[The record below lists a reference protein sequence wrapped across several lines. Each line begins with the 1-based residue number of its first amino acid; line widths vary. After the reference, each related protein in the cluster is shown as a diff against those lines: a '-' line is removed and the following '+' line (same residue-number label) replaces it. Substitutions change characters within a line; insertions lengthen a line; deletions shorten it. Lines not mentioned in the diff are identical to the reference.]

1 MTVAERAEHIAR
13 DTILKLLS
21 DEENAKVSSA
31 EGSAVLA
38 QGEEY
43 VDLEHLDRGIQ
54 RADAAMIKGLLGIL
68 SLDAPYAAKPGARSL
83 PNWQAERDSASRPA
97 RTAKTSEP
105 RQRAEAP

>member
-31 EGSAVLA
+31 EGAAVLA

-43 VDLEHLDRGIQ
+43 VDLERLDRGIQ
-54 RADAAMIKGLLGIL
+54 RADAGMTKGTIGHIVPRRAVHGETWSKIL
-68 SLDAPYAAKPGARSL
+68 VQLAG
-83 PNWQAERDSASRPA
+83 
-97 RTAKTSEP
+97 
-105 RQRAEAP
+105 

>member
-21 DEENAKVSSA
+21 DEQNAKVSSA

-43 VDLEHLDRGIQ
+43 LDLEHLNRGVQ
-54 RADAAMIKGLLGIL
+54 RADGTMTTATIGHIVPRRAVHGETWSKIL
-68 SLDAPYAAKPGARSL
+68 AQLAG
-83 PNWQAERDSASRPA
+83 
-97 RTAKTSEP
+97 
-105 RQRAEAP
+105 

>member
-1 MTVAERAEHIAR
+1 MTVAERADQTAR

-31 EGSAVLA
+31 EGAGGLA

-54 RADAAMIKGLLGIL
+54 RADATMTKGAIGHIL
-68 SLDAPYAAKPGARSL
+68 PRRAVHGETWSKILAQLAR
-83 PNWQAERDSASRPA
+83 
-97 RTAKTSEP
+97 
-105 RQRAEAP
+105 